1 MGKPIVAIVGRPNV
15 GKSTLFNIFA
25 NSRIS
30 IVEDTPGVT
39 RDRLYAEGDWLD
51 NQFMMVDTGGI
62 EIMNSDAIAVS
73 IRQQA
78 EIAIKEA
85 DVILFV
91 CDARSGIVQE
101 DADVARILRKS
112 GKPIV
117 LAVNKAD
124 SPKQELNV
132 YEFYNLGLGEPFPI
146 SAANHLGIGDLLD
159 AVVAKFPQ
167 NKAGVFDNDEDQIKV
182 ALIGRP
188 NVGKSSIFNSL
199 VGQERSIVS
208 DVAGTTRDAIDTPVV
223 RNGQKYLFIDTAG
236 MRRKGKIDE
245 PIEKYSIIRSL
256 RAVDRSDVVLMV
268 IDAVDG
274 VTEQDKK
281 IAGYAHEA
289 GKGIVIVVNKW
300 DAYEKDE
307 NSTLRYTETLR
318 KELIFMQYAPVVY
331 VSALTK
337 QRIHRLPEVINYV
350 AEQNAMRVATSVLN
364 QVIADAV
371 AINPPPT
378 EKGQRL
384 KILYATQVKIKPPTF
399 VIFVNEPEIM
409 HFSYQRYL
417 ENKLR
422 EAFGFEG
429 TPLSMIIRGK
439 KKTNRGWI
447 NGCNDVCIM
456 VCRWFCVWLST
467 FGAVAG

>member
-85 DVILFV
+85 DVILLV

-439 KKTNRGWI
+439 KE
-447 NGCNDVCIM
+447 DE
-456 VCRWFCVWLST
+456 
-467 FGAVAG
+467 

>member
-245 PIEKYSIIRSL
+245 LIEKYSIIRSL

-399 VIFVNEPEIM
+399 VIFVNEPESM

-439 KKTNRGWI
+439 KE
-447 NGCNDVCIM
+447 DE
-456 VCRWFCVWLST
+456 
-467 FGAVAG
+467 

>member
-39 RDRLYAEGDWLD
+39 RDRLYADTEWLD
-51 NQFMMVDTGGI
+51 NEFMMVDTGGI
-62 EIMNSDAIAVS
+62 EIMNTDKIAVS

-78 EIAIKEA
+78 QIAIAEA

-91 CDARSGIVQE
+91 CDARAGITHE
-101 DADVARILRKS
+101 DAEVAKMLRQSK
-112 GKPIV
+112 KPIV
-117 LAVNKAD
+117 LAINKAD
-124 SPKQELNV
+124 SPKQEMEIF
-132 YEFYNLGLGEPFPI
+132 EFYNLGIGEPIPV
-146 SAANHLGIGDLLD
+146 SAANHLGLGDLLD
-159 AVVAKFPQ
+159 AVVEKFPETSAYGEDG
-167 NKAGVFDNDEDQIKV
+167 NEDEIKV

-188 NVGKSSIFNSL
+188 NVGKSSIFNTL
-199 VGQERSIVS
+199 VGEERSIVS
-208 DVAGTTRDAIDTPVV
+208 DVAGTTRDAIDTPVI
-223 RNGQKYLFIDTAG
+223 REGQKFLFIDTAG
-236 MRRKGKIDE
+236 MRRKARIDE

-268 IDAVDG
+268 IEAIDG

-289 GKGIVIVVNKW
+289 GKGIVLVVNKW
-300 DAYEKDE
+300 DLYDKD
-307 NSTLRYTETLR
+307 NTSTLRYTENLR
-318 KELIFMQYAPVVY
+318 RELVFMQYAPVVF
-331 VSALTK
+331 VSAMTK
-337 QRIHRLPEVINYV
+337 QRIHRLPEVIHYV
-350 AEQNAMRVATSVLN
+350 AEQNAMRISTSVLN
-364 QVIADAV
+364 QVVEDAI

-429 TPLSMIIRGK
+429 TPLQMIIRGK
-439 KKTNRGWI
+439 NEEE
-447 NGCNDVCIM
+447 
-456 VCRWFCVWLST
+456 
-467 FGAVAG
+467 

>member
-167 NKAGVFDNDEDQIKV
+167 NKASVFDNDEDQIKV

-439 KKTNRGWI
+439 KE
-447 NGCNDVCIM
+447 DE
-456 VCRWFCVWLST
+456 
-467 FGAVAG
+467 

>member
-39 RDRLYAEGDWLD
+39 RDRLYANAEWLD
-51 NQFMMVDTGGI
+51 NEFMMVDTGGI
-62 EIMNSDAIAVS
+62 EIMNADKIAVS

-78 EIAIKEA
+78 QIAIAEA

-91 CDARSGIVQE
+91 CDARAGILQE
-101 DADVARILRKS
+101 DAEVAKLLRQSK
-112 GKPIV
+112 KPIV
-117 LAVNKAD
+117 LAINKAD
-124 SPKQELNV
+124 SPKQELEIF
-132 YEFYNLGLGEPFPI
+132 EFYNLGIGEPIPV
-146 SAANHLGIGDLLD
+146 SAANHLGLGDLLD
-159 AVVAKFPQ
+159 AVVEKFPDIS
-167 NKAGVFDNDEDQIKV
+167 AYGEEGEEDEIKV

-188 NVGKSSIFNSL
+188 NVGKSSIFNTL
-199 VGQERSIVS
+199 VGEERSIVS
-208 DVAGTTRDAIDTPVV
+208 DIAGTTRDAIDTPVV
-223 RNGQKYLFIDTAG
+223 KDGQKFLFIDTAG
-236 MRRKGKIDE
+236 MRRKARIDE

-289 GKGIVIVVNKW
+289 GKGVILVVNKW
-300 DAYEKDE
+300 DLYEKD
-307 NSTLRYTETLR
+307 NTSTLRYTENLR
-318 KELIFMQYAPVVY
+318 RELIFMQYAPVVF
-331 VSALTK
+331 VSAATK
-337 QRIHRLPEVINYV
+337 QRIHRLPEVIHYV
-350 AEQNAMRVATSVLN
+350 AEQNAMRISTSVLN
-364 QVIADAV
+364 QVIGDAI
-371 AINPPPT
+371 AINPPPS

-384 KILYATQVKIKPPTF
+384 KILYSTQVKIKPPTF

-429 TPLSMIIRGK
+429 TPLHMIVRGK
-439 KKTNRGWI
+439 NEEE
-447 NGCNDVCIM
+447 
-456 VCRWFCVWLST
+456 
-467 FGAVAG
+467 

>member
-39 RDRLYAEGDWLD
+39 RDRLYADTEWLD
-51 NQFMMVDTGGI
+51 NEFMMVDTGGI
-62 EIMNSDAIAVS
+62 EIMNTDKIAVS

-78 EIAIKEA
+78 QIAIAEA

-91 CDARSGIVQE
+91 CDARAGITHE
-101 DADVARILRKS
+101 DAEVAKMLRQSK
-112 GKPIV
+112 KPIV
-117 LAVNKAD
+117 LAINKAD
-124 SPKQELNV
+124 SPKQEMEIF
-132 YEFYNLGLGEPFPI
+132 EFYNLGIGEPIPV
-146 SAANHLGIGDLLD
+146 SAANHLGLGDLLD
-159 AVVAKFPQ
+159 AVVEKFPETSAYGEDG
-167 NKAGVFDNDEDQIKV
+167 NEDEIKV

-188 NVGKSSIFNSL
+188 NVGKSSIFNTL
-199 VGQERSIVS
+199 VGEERSIVS
-208 DVAGTTRDAIDTPVV
+208 DVAGTTRDAIDTPVI
-223 RNGQKYLFIDTAG
+223 REGQKFLFIDTAG
-236 MRRKGKIDE
+236 MRRKARIDE

-268 IDAVDG
+268 IDAIDG

-289 GKGIVIVVNKW
+289 GKGIVLVVNKW
-300 DAYEKDE
+300 DLYDKD
-307 NSTLRYTETLR
+307 NTSTLRYTENLR
-318 KELIFMQYAPVVY
+318 RELVFMQYAPLVF
-331 VSALTK
+331 VSAMTK
-337 QRIHRLPEVINYV
+337 QRIHRLPEVIHYV
-350 AEQNAMRVATSVLN
+350 AEQNAMRISTSVLN
-364 QVIADAV
+364 QVVEDAI

-429 TPLSMIIRGK
+429 TPLQMIIRGK
-439 KKTNRGWI
+439 NEEE
-447 NGCNDVCIM
+447 
-456 VCRWFCVWLST
+456 
-467 FGAVAG
+467 

>member
-223 RNGQKYLFIDTAG
+223 HNGQKYLFIDTAG

-439 KKTNRGWI
+439 KE
-447 NGCNDVCIM
+447 DE
-456 VCRWFCVWLST
+456 
-467 FGAVAG
+467 

>member
-364 QVIADAV
+364 QVIAGAV

-439 KKTNRGWI
+439 KE
-447 NGCNDVCIM
+447 DE
-456 VCRWFCVWLST
+456 
-467 FGAVAG
+467 

>member
-30 IVEDTPGVT
+30 IVEDTLGVT
-39 RDRLYAEGDWLD
+39 RDRLYADTEWLD
-51 NQFMMVDTGGI
+51 NEFMMVDTGGI
-62 EIMNSDAIAVS
+62 EIMNTDKIAVS

-78 EIAIKEA
+78 QIAIAEA

-91 CDARSGIVQE
+91 CDARAGITHE
-101 DADVARILRKS
+101 DAEVAKMLRQSK
-112 GKPIV
+112 KPIV
-117 LAVNKAD
+117 LAINKAD
-124 SPKQELNV
+124 SPKQEMEIF
-132 YEFYNLGLGEPFPI
+132 EFYNLGIGEPIPV
-146 SAANHLGIGDLLD
+146 SAANHLGLGDLLD
-159 AVVAKFPQ
+159 AVVEKFPETSAYGEDG
-167 NKAGVFDNDEDQIKV
+167 NEDEIKV

-188 NVGKSSIFNSL
+188 NVGKSSIFNTL
-199 VGQERSIVS
+199 VGEERSIVS
-208 DVAGTTRDAIDTPVV
+208 DVAGTTRDAIDTPVI
-223 RNGQKYLFIDTAG
+223 REGQKFLFIDTAG
-236 MRRKGKIDE
+236 MRRKARIDE

-268 IDAVDG
+268 IDAIDG
-274 VTEQDKK
+274 ITEQDKK

-289 GKGIVIVVNKW
+289 GKGIVLVVNKW
-300 DAYEKDE
+300 DLYDKD
-307 NSTLRYTETLR
+307 NTSTLRYTENLR
-318 KELIFMQYAPVVY
+318 RELVFMQYAPVVF
-331 VSALTK
+331 VSAMTK
-337 QRIHRLPEVINYV
+337 QRIHRLPEVIHYV
-350 AEQNAMRVATSVLN
+350 AEQNAMRISTSVLN
-364 QVIADAV
+364 QVVEDAI

-429 TPLSMIIRGK
+429 TPLQMIIRGK
-439 KKTNRGWI
+439 NEEE
-447 NGCNDVCIM
+447 
-456 VCRWFCVWLST
+456 
-467 FGAVAG
+467 

>member
-39 RDRLYAEGDWLD
+39 RDRLYADTEWLD
-51 NQFMMVDTGGI
+51 NEFMMVDTGGI
-62 EIMNSDAIAVS
+62 KIMNTDKIAVS

-78 EIAIKEA
+78 QIAIAEA

-91 CDARSGIVQE
+91 CDARAGITHE
-101 DADVARILRKS
+101 DAEVAKMLRQSK
-112 GKPIV
+112 KPIV
-117 LAVNKAD
+117 LAINKAD
-124 SPKQELNV
+124 SPKQEMEIF
-132 YEFYNLGLGEPFPI
+132 EFYNLGIGEPIPV
-146 SAANHLGIGDLLD
+146 SAANHLGLGDLLD
-159 AVVAKFPQ
+159 AVVEKFPETSAYGEDG
-167 NKAGVFDNDEDQIKV
+167 NEDEIKV

-188 NVGKSSIFNSL
+188 NVGKSSIFNTL
-199 VGQERSIVS
+199 VGEERSIVS
-208 DVAGTTRDAIDTPVV
+208 DVAGTTRDAIDTPVI
-223 RNGQKYLFIDTAG
+223 REGQKFLFIDTAG
-236 MRRKGKIDE
+236 MRRKARIDE

-268 IDAVDG
+268 IDAIDG
-274 VTEQDKK
+274 ITEQDKK

-289 GKGIVIVVNKW
+289 GKGIVLVVNKW
-300 DAYEKDE
+300 DLYDKD
-307 NSTLRYTETLR
+307 NTSTLRYTENLR
-318 KELIFMQYAPVVY
+318 RELVFMQYAPVVF
-331 VSALTK
+331 VSAMTK
-337 QRIHRLPEVINYV
+337 QRIHRLPEVIHYV
-350 AEQNAMRVATSVLN
+350 AEQNAMRISTSVLN
-364 QVIADAV
+364 QVVEDAI

-429 TPLSMIIRGK
+429 TPLQMIIRGK
-439 KKTNRGWI
+439 NEEE
-447 NGCNDVCIM
+447 
-456 VCRWFCVWLST
+456 
-467 FGAVAG
+467 

>member
-39 RDRLYAEGDWLD
+39 RDRLYADTEWLD
-51 NQFMMVDTGGI
+51 NEFMMVDTGGI
-62 EIMNSDAIAVS
+62 EIMNNDKIAVS

-78 EIAIKEA
+78 QIAIAEA

-91 CDARSGIVQE
+91 CDARAGITHE
-101 DADVARILRKS
+101 DAEVARLLRQSK
-112 GKPIV
+112 KPIV

-124 SPKQELNV
+124 SPKQEMEIF
-132 YEFYNLGLGEPFPI
+132 EFYNLGIGEPIPV
-146 SAANHLGIGDLLD
+146 SAANHLGLGDLLD
-159 AVVAKFPQ
+159 AVVEKFPETS
-167 NKAGVFDNDEDQIKV
+167 AYGEDGDEDEIKV

-188 NVGKSSIFNSL
+188 NVGKSSIFNTL
-199 VGQERSIVS
+199 VGEERSIVS

-223 RNGQKYLFIDTAG
+223 RDGQKFLFIDTAG
-236 MRRKGKIDE
+236 MRRKARIDE

-268 IDAVDG
+268 IDAIDG

-289 GKGIVIVVNKW
+289 GKGIVLVVNKW
-300 DAYEKDE
+300 DLYDKD
-307 NSTLRYTETLR
+307 NTSTLRYTKNLR
-318 KELIFMQYAPVVY
+318 RELVFMQYAPVVF
-331 VSALTK
+331 VSAMTK
-337 QRIHRLPEVINYV
+337 QRIHRLPEVIHYV
-350 AEQNAMRVATSVLN
+350 AEQNAMRISTSVLN
-364 QVIADAV
+364 QVVEDAI

-429 TPLSMIIRGK
+429 TPLQMIIRGK
-439 KKTNRGWI
+439 NEEE
-447 NGCNDVCIM
+447 
-456 VCRWFCVWLST
+456 
-467 FGAVAG
+467 

>member
-39 RDRLYAEGDWLD
+39 RDRLYADTEWLD
-51 NQFMMVDTGGI
+51 NEFMMVDTGGI
-62 EIMNSDAIAVS
+62 EIMNNDKIAVS

-78 EIAIKEA
+78 QIAIAEA

-91 CDARSGIVQE
+91 CDARAGITHE
-101 DADVARILRKS
+101 DAEVARLLRQSK
-112 GKPIV
+112 KPIV

-124 SPKQELNV
+124 SPKQEMEIF
-132 YEFYNLGLGEPFPI
+132 EFYNLGIGEPIPV
-146 SAANHLGIGDLLD
+146 SAANHLGLGDLLD
-159 AVVAKFPQ
+159 AVVEKFPETSAYGEDG
-167 NKAGVFDNDEDQIKV
+167 NEDEIKV

-188 NVGKSSIFNSL
+188 NVGKSSIFNTL
-199 VGQERSIVS
+199 VGEERSIVS

-223 RNGQKYLFIDTAG
+223 RDGQKFLFIDTAG
-236 MRRKGKIDE
+236 MRRKARIDE

-268 IDAVDG
+268 IDAIDG

-289 GKGIVIVVNKW
+289 GKGIVLVVNKW
-300 DAYEKDE
+300 DLYDKD
-307 NSTLRYTETLR
+307 NTSTLRYTENLR
-318 KELIFMQYAPVVY
+318 RELVFMQYAPVVF
-331 VSALTK
+331 VSAMTK
-337 QRIHRLPEVINYV
+337 QRIHRLPEVIHYV
-350 AEQNAMRVATSVLN
+350 AEQNAMRISTSVLN
-364 QVIADAV
+364 QVVEDAI

-384 KILYATQVKIKPPTF
+384 KILYATQVKSKPPTF

-429 TPLSMIIRGK
+429 TPLQMIIRGK
-439 KKTNRGWI
+439 NEEE
-447 NGCNDVCIM
+447 
-456 VCRWFCVWLST
+456 
-467 FGAVAG
+467 

>member
-39 RDRLYAEGDWLD
+39 RDRLYADTEWLD
-51 NQFMMVDTGGI
+51 NEFMMVDTGGI
-62 EIMNSDAIAVS
+62 EIMNTDKIAVS

-78 EIAIKEA
+78 QIAIAEA

-91 CDARSGIVQE
+91 CDARAGITHE
-101 DADVARILRKS
+101 DAEVAKMLRQSK
-112 GKPIV
+112 KPIV
-117 LAVNKAD
+117 LAINKAD
-124 SPKQELNV
+124 SPKQEMEIF
-132 YEFYNLGLGEPFPI
+132 EFYNLGIGEPIPV
-146 SAANHLGIGDLLD
+146 SAANHLGLGDLLD
-159 AVVAKFPQ
+159 AVVEKFPETS
-167 NKAGVFDNDEDQIKV
+167 AYGEDGDEDEIKV

-188 NVGKSSIFNSL
+188 NVGKSSIFNTL
-199 VGQERSIVS
+199 VGEERSIVS

-223 RNGQKYLFIDTAG
+223 REGQKFLFIDTAG
-236 MRRKGKIDE
+236 MRRKARIDE

-268 IDAVDG
+268 IDAIDG

-289 GKGIVIVVNKW
+289 GKGIVLVVNKW
-300 DAYEKDE
+300 DLYDKD
-307 NSTLRYTETLR
+307 NTSTLRYTENLR
-318 KELIFMQYAPVVY
+318 RELVFMQYAPVVF
-331 VSALTK
+331 VSAMTK
-337 QRIHRLPEVINYV
+337 QRIHRLPEVIHYV
-350 AEQNAMRVATSVLN
+350 AEQNAMRISTSVLN
-364 QVIADAV
+364 QVVEDAI

-384 KILYATQVKIKPPTF
+384 KILYATQVKIKPPTFVIF

-429 TPLSMIIRGK
+429 TPLQMIIRGK
-439 KKTNRGWI
+439 NEEE
-447 NGCNDVCIM
+447 
-456 VCRWFCVWLST
+456 
-467 FGAVAG
+467 

>member
-1 MGKPIVAIVGRPNV
+1 MAKPIVAIVGRPNV

-39 RDRLYAEGDWLD
+39 RDRLYATAEWLD
-51 NQFMMVDTGGI
+51 HEFMMVDTGGI
-62 EIMNSDAIAVS
+62 EIMNADAIAVS

-78 EIAIKEA
+78 QIAIKEA

-91 CDARSGIVQE
+91 CDARAGITTE
-101 DADVARILRKS
+101 DADVARLLRQSK
-112 GKPIV
+112 KPIV

-124 SPKQELNV
+124 SPKQEMNTF
-132 YEFYNLGLGEPFPI
+132 EFYNLGIGDPI
-146 SAANHLGIGDLLD
+146 AVSASNHLGLGDLLD
-159 AVVAKFPQ
+159 AVVAKFPSD
-167 NKAGVFDNDEDQIKV
+167 NIAGDLEEEDEIKV

-188 NVGKSSIFNSL
+188 NVGKSSIFNAL
-199 VGQERSIVS
+199 VGEERSIVS

-236 MRRKGKIDE
+236 MRRKAKVDE
-245 PIEKYSIIRSL
+245 PIEKYSVMRSL

-268 IDAVDG
+268 FDAVEG
-274 VTEQDKK
+274 VTEQDKR
-281 IAGYAHEA
+281 IVGYAHEA
-289 GKGIVIVVNKW
+289 GKAVILVVNKW
-300 DAYEKDE
+300 DLYEKD
-307 NSTLRYTETLR
+307 NSSTLRYTETLR
-318 KELIFMQYAPVVY
+318 KELVFLQYAPVVF
-331 VSALTK
+331 VSAVTK
-337 QRIHRLPEVINYV
+337 QRIHRLPEVISYV
-350 AEQNAMRVATSVLN
+350 AEQNAMRIATSILN
-364 QVIADAV
+364 QVIEDAV

-378 EKGQRL
+378 EKGKRL
-384 KILYATQVKIKPPTF
+384 KILYVTQVKIKPPTF

-429 TPLSMIIRGK
+429 TPIQMIIRGK
-439 KKTNRGWI
+439 NE
-447 NGCNDVCIM
+447 DE
-456 VCRWFCVWLST
+456 
-467 FGAVAG
+467 

>member
-39 RDRLYAEGDWLD
+39 RDRLYADTEWLD
-51 NQFMMVDTGGI
+51 NEFMMVDTGGI
-62 EIMNSDAIAVS
+62 EIMNTDKIAVS

-78 EIAIKEA
+78 QIAIAEA

-91 CDARSGIVQE
+91 CDARAGITHE
-101 DADVARILRKS
+101 DAEVAKMLRQSK
-112 GKPIV
+112 KPIV
-117 LAVNKAD
+117 LAINKAD
-124 SPKQELNV
+124 SPKQEMEIF
-132 YEFYNLGLGEPFPI
+132 EFYNLGIGEPIPV
-146 SAANHLGIGDLLD
+146 SAANHLGLGDLLD
-159 AVVAKFPQ
+159 AVVEKFPETSAYGEDG
-167 NKAGVFDNDEDQIKV
+167 NEDEIKV

-188 NVGKSSIFNSL
+188 NVGKSSIFNTL
-199 VGQERSIVS
+199 VGEERSIVS
-208 DVAGTTRDAIDTPVV
+208 DVAGTTRDAIDTPVI
-223 RNGQKYLFIDTAG
+223 REGQKFLFIDTAG
-236 MRRKGKIDE
+236 MRRKARIDE

-268 IDAVDG
+268 IDAIDG

-289 GKGIVIVVNKW
+289 GKGIVLVVNKW
-300 DAYEKDE
+300 DLYDKD
-307 NSTLRYTETLR
+307 NTSTLRYTENLR
-318 KELIFMQYAPVVY
+318 RELVFMQYAPVVF
-331 VSALTK
+331 VSAMTK
-337 QRIHRLPEVINYV
+337 QRIHRLPEVIHYV
-350 AEQNAMRVATSVLN
+350 AEQNAMRISTSVLN
-364 QVIADAV
+364 QVVEDAI

-384 KILYATQVKIKPPTF
+384 KILYATQVQIKPPTF

-429 TPLSMIIRGK
+429 TPLQMIIRGK
-439 KKTNRGWI
+439 NEEE
-447 NGCNDVCIM
+447 
-456 VCRWFCVWLST
+456 
-467 FGAVAG
+467 

>member
-39 RDRLYAEGDWLD
+39 RDRLYADTEWLD
-51 NQFMMVDTGGI
+51 NEFMMLDTGGI
-62 EIMNSDAIAVS
+62 EIMNTDKIAVS

-78 EIAIKEA
+78 QIAIAEA

-91 CDARSGIVQE
+91 CDARAGITHE
-101 DADVARILRKS
+101 DAEVAKMLRQSK
-112 GKPIV
+112 KPIV
-117 LAVNKAD
+117 LAINKAD
-124 SPKQELNV
+124 SPKQEMEIF
-132 YEFYNLGLGEPFPI
+132 EFYNLGIGEPIPV
-146 SAANHLGIGDLLD
+146 SAANHLGLGDLLD
-159 AVVAKFPQ
+159 AVVEKFPETSAYGEDG
-167 NKAGVFDNDEDQIKV
+167 NEDEIKV

-188 NVGKSSIFNSL
+188 NVGKSSIFNTL
-199 VGQERSIVS
+199 VGEERSIVS
-208 DVAGTTRDAIDTPVV
+208 DVAGTTRDAIDTPVI
-223 RNGQKYLFIDTAG
+223 REGQKFLFIDTAG
-236 MRRKGKIDE
+236 MRRKARIDE

-268 IDAVDG
+268 IDAIDG
-274 VTEQDKK
+274 ITEQDKK

-289 GKGIVIVVNKW
+289 GKGIVLVVNKW
-300 DAYEKDE
+300 DLYDKD
-307 NSTLRYTETLR
+307 NTSTLRYTENLR
-318 KELIFMQYAPVVY
+318 RELVFMQYAPVVF
-331 VSALTK
+331 VSAMTK
-337 QRIHRLPEVINYV
+337 QRIHRLPEVIHYV
-350 AEQNAMRVATSVLN
+350 AEQNAMRISTSVLN
-364 QVIADAV
+364 QVVEDAI

-429 TPLSMIIRGK
+429 TPLQMIIRGK
-439 KKTNRGWI
+439 NEEE
-447 NGCNDVCIM
+447 
-456 VCRWFCVWLST
+456 
-467 FGAVAG
+467 

>member
-39 RDRLYAEGDWLD
+39 RDRLYADTEWLD
-51 NQFMMVDTGGI
+51 NEFMMVDTGGI
-62 EIMNSDAIAVS
+62 EIMNTDKIAVS

-78 EIAIKEA
+78 QIAIAEA

-91 CDARSGIVQE
+91 CDARASITHE
-101 DADVARILRKS
+101 DAEVAKMLRQSK
-112 GKPIV
+112 KPIV
-117 LAVNKAD
+117 LAINKAD
-124 SPKQELNV
+124 SPKQEMEIF
-132 YEFYNLGLGEPFPI
+132 EFYNLGIGEPIPV
-146 SAANHLGIGDLLD
+146 SAANHLGLGDLLD
-159 AVVAKFPQ
+159 AVVEKFPETSAYGEDG
-167 NKAGVFDNDEDQIKV
+167 NEDEIKV

-188 NVGKSSIFNSL
+188 NVGKSSIFNTL
-199 VGQERSIVS
+199 VGEERSIVS
-208 DVAGTTRDAIDTPVV
+208 DVAGTTRDAIDTPVI
-223 RNGQKYLFIDTAG
+223 REGQKFLFIDTAG
-236 MRRKGKIDE
+236 MRRKARIDE

-268 IDAVDG
+268 IDAIDG

-289 GKGIVIVVNKW
+289 GKGIVLVVNKW
-300 DAYEKDE
+300 DLYDKD
-307 NSTLRYTETLR
+307 NTSTLRYTENLR
-318 KELIFMQYAPVVY
+318 RELVFMQYAPVVF
-331 VSALTK
+331 VSAMTK
-337 QRIHRLPEVINYV
+337 QRIHRLPEVIHYV
-350 AEQNAMRVATSVLN
+350 AEQNAMRISTSVLN
-364 QVIADAV
+364 QVVEDAI

-429 TPLSMIIRGK
+429 TPLQMIIRGK
-439 KKTNRGWI
+439 NEEE
-447 NGCNDVCIM
+447 
-456 VCRWFCVWLST
+456 
-467 FGAVAG
+467 

>member
-39 RDRLYAEGDWLD
+39 RDRLYADTEWLD
-51 NQFMMVDTGGI
+51 NEFMMVDTGGI
-62 EIMNSDAIAVS
+62 EIMNTDKIAVS

-78 EIAIKEA
+78 QIAIAEA

-91 CDARSGIVQE
+91 CDARAGITHE
-101 DADVARILRKS
+101 DAEVAKMLRQS
-112 GKPIV
+112 NKPIF
-117 LAVNKAD
+117 LAINKAD
-124 SPKQELNV
+124 SPKQEMEIF
-132 YEFYNLGLGEPFPI
+132 EFYNLGIGEPIPV
-146 SAANHLGIGDLLD
+146 SAANHLGLGDLLD
-159 AVVAKFPQ
+159 AVVEKFPETSAYGEDG
-167 NKAGVFDNDEDQIKV
+167 NEDEIKV

-188 NVGKSSIFNSL
+188 NVGKSSIFNTL
-199 VGQERSIVS
+199 VGEERSIVS
-208 DVAGTTRDAIDTPVV
+208 DVAGTTRDAIDTPVI
-223 RNGQKYLFIDTAG
+223 REGQKFLFIDTAG
-236 MRRKGKIDE
+236 MRRKARIDE

-268 IDAVDG
+268 IDAIDG

-289 GKGIVIVVNKW
+289 GKGIVLVVNKW
-300 DAYEKDE
+300 DLYDKD
-307 NSTLRYTETLR
+307 NTSTLRYTENLR
-318 KELIFMQYAPVVY
+318 RELVFMQYAPVVF
-331 VSALTK
+331 VSAMTK
-337 QRIHRLPEVINYV
+337 QRIHRLPEVIHYV
-350 AEQNAMRVATSVLN
+350 AEQNAMRISTSVLN
-364 QVIADAV
+364 QVVEDAI

-429 TPLSMIIRGK
+429 TPLQMIIRGK
-439 KKTNRGWI
+439 NEEE
-447 NGCNDVCIM
+447 
-456 VCRWFCVWLST
+456 
-467 FGAVAG
+467 